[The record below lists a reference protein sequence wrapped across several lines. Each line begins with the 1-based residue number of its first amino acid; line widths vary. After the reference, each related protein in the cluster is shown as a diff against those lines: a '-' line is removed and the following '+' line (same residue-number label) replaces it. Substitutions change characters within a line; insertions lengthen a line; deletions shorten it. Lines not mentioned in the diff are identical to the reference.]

1 VEFLQA
7 VINGLLIGGV
17 YAVIS
22 IGLTLVFGVMSIVN
36 FAQAEFLMIGMYVG
50 YYGWQTFGLDP
61 VLAAPIAFAIA
72 FVMGLLIQ
80 RFLIERVINA
90 PDVAQIFLTVGLLIV
105 LENLA
110 LALFGSEFRS
120 VRTGYQTSALSIAGL
135 IIGVPYLI
143 AFAVSGVVG
152 ILLWAFLRFTWIG
165 QAMRATAQN
174 SVAALSLGI
183 NIRRVRQVA
192 FGLGVGLTALGGSVI
207 LPYYTASPT
216 AGAQFVVLM
225 FTVVVLGGL
234 GSVLGAVF
242 GGLVVG
248 VIQSVSTLVMPI
260 QLQNLALFVVFIAML
275 AMRPQGLLAT
285 R

>member
-1 VEFLQA
+1 MELVQA
-7 VINGLLIGGV
+7 VVNGLLIGGV

-22 IGLTLVFGVMSIVN
+22 IGLTLVFGVMSIIN

-50 YYGWQTFGLDP
+50 YYCWLYLGIDP
-61 VLAAPIAFAIA
+61 LLGAGVA
-72 FVMGLLIQ
+72 FVVVFLLGMVVQ
-80 RFLIERVINA
+80 RVLIERIIGA
-90 PDVAQIFLTVGLLIV
+90 PDIAQIFLTVGLLIV

-110 LALFGSEFRS
+110 LVLFGSEYRS
-120 VRTGYQTSALSIAGL
+120 VRTPYQTSALSFAGL
-135 IIGVPYLI
+135 IISLPYLF
-143 AFAVSGVVG
+143 AFAVSVVVG
-152 ILLWAFLRFTWIG
+152 IALWAFLRYTWIG

-174 SVAALSLGI
+174 GAAALSLGI
-183 NIRRVRQVA
+183 DVRRVRQLA

-242 GGLVVG
+242 GGLAVG
-248 VIQSVSTLVMPI
+248 VIQSVSALLMPI
-260 QLQNLALFVVFIAML
+260 QLQNLALFVVFIAVL
-275 AMRPQGLLAT
+275 AVRPQGLLST

>member
-1 VEFLQA
+1 MEFLQA
-7 VINGLLIGGV
+7 VVNGLLIGGV

-36 FAQAEFLMIGMYVG
+36 FAQAEFLRIGMYVG

>member
-1 VEFLQA
+1 MDFLQA
-7 VINGLLIGGV
+7 VVNGLLIGGV

-22 IGLTLVFGVMSIVN
+22 IGLTLVFGVMSIIN

-50 YYGWQTFGLDP
+50 YYCWEYLGLDP
-61 VLAAPIAFAIA
+61 IPGALVAFGVV
-72 FVMGLLIQ
+72 FVIGVLIQ

-110 LALFGSEFRS
+110 LVLFGSEFKS
-120 VRTGYQTSALSIAGL
+120 VRTSYQTSAVKIGGL
-135 IIGVPYLI
+135 IVSLPYLF
-143 AFAVSGVVG
+143 AFGISVVVG
-152 ILLWAFLRFTWIG
+152 IGLWAFMRFTWIG

-174 SVAALSLGI
+174 GIAALSLGI
-183 NIRRVRQVA
+183 DVKRVRQLA

-216 AGAQFVVLM
+216 AGGQFAVLM

-242 GGLVVG
+242 GGLAVG

-275 AMRPQGLLAT
+275 AVRPQGLLAT

>member
-1 VEFLQA
+1 MELLQA
-7 VINGLLIGGV
+7 IINGLLIGGV

-50 YYGWQTFGLDP
+50 YYCWRAFGLDP
-61 VLAAPIAFAIA
+61 ILGSLIAFGVA
-72 FVMGLLIQ
+72 FLIGVLIQ
-80 RFLIERVINA
+80 RFLIERVIDA
-90 PDVAQIFLTVGLLIV
+90 PEVAQIFLTVGLLIV

-110 LALFGSEFRS
+110 LVLFGSDFKS
-120 VRTGYQTSALSIAGL
+120 VRTGYQTSALSFSGL
-135 IIGVPYLI
+135 IIGVPYLF

-152 ILLWAFLRFTWIG
+152 ILLWAFLRFTWMG

-174 SVAALSLGI
+174 GVAALSLGI

-275 AMRPQGLLAT
+275 AVRPQGLLST